1 MRVEHDPRTDDEEL
15 AELRRAADV
24 RRAAQLALSPS
35 QRLALVDALCRQ
47 AADLPRRTAAE
58 P

>member
-1 MRVEHDPRTDDEEL
+1 MEREPRTDDEEL
-15 AELRRAADV
+15 AELRRAAAV

-47 AADLPRRTAAE
+47 AAALPRRTAAK